1 MLTPMGTAKSIAQKL
16 APTSPGLW
24 PILSCYP
31 IGSDRH
37 GIVGVSVYKG
47 ESMVI
52 ITKQSEPDR
61 KIDDLEGKVDE
72 EHKFANFAYHLMS
85 GREIDGHWLR
95 IIKLNNPTTKN
106 DPAIFEVDFGI
117 QEDGITVGYI
127 DIEKKPGWIG
137 GEWSYPRT
145 NIALYP
151 MAHWKNNHFNGNHT
165 VKLQR
170 FSQKPQF
177 SFWIGTRGDYGALW
191 IAPFLSI
198 VAHGTRTEQPTRYS
212 PTPLPIIAVPNEH
225 CTFCQ
230 TADEFT
236 DYIIDQYQGNRYLWT
251 L

>member
-1 MLTPMGTAKSIAQKL
+1 MGTAKSIAQKL

-127 DIEKKPGWIG
+127 DIENKPGWIA
-137 GEWSYPRT
+137 GEWPYPKT
-145 NIALYP
+145 NVALYP
-151 MAHWKNNHFNGNHT
+151 MTHWKNNHFNGGHT

-177 SFWIGTRGDYGALW
+177 SFWIGTRSDYGALW
-191 IAPFLSI
+191 IVWFRYL
-198 VAHGTRTEQPTRYS
+198 VEHGRKTTQRTRFSEVS
-212 PTPLPIIAVPNEH
+212 LPVIEVPNQY
-225 CTFCQ
+225 CTFI
-230 TADEFT
+230 DNEDDFT
-236 DYIIDQYQGNRYLWT
+236 KYIIDHYKGDEW
-251 L
+251 